1 MNEQSATTSR
11 RGQPSELERLRARI
25 CELEK
30 LEKLLDALP
39 FGVTILDAPSGST
52 RDASIGY
59 FNQQANLESG
69 LNMNALQGRPLQ
81 AVFPD
86 DYKDGQEPAHAAI
99 FERVQRTG
107 TTESFEID
115 RGERGYM
122 RAHYV
127 RIDEHSIAAVYQ
139 NITKKKRVEDTLL
152 ASESRFREAINS
164 APVPMIIHDENDNIL
179 AVSAG
184 FTRAFGYTL
193 EDVPTTS
200 AWIARAYG
208 PTDAG
213 RRLDKRAVDHIFES
227 KNTVHRGERV
237 IRTKDGEERICEMFV
252 TPLLGTVPRAM
263 LSMSIDLTERR
274 KAEEVARALQQS
286 LETRVADRTLQL
298 DIANRELEAF
308 AYSVAHDLRAP
319 LRGMNGFA
327 NVLLEDYGDKLDAA
341 GRDCLEEIHSNAS
354 KMGELI
360 DALLSLSRVTRSEI
374 RRARVNFSDVAKG
387 VLRELAVADPQRNVE
402 VVFSSDLDAEIDP
415 QLARILVD
423 NLLGNAWKFTR
434 KVGSPRIEFGST
446 TEGTM
451 KTFFVRDNGAG
462 FDMTYTDKLFAPF
475 QRLHSTADYPGTGIG
490 LATVQ
495 RIVHRHEGRV
505 WAKSGINEGATF
517 FFTLPIANNEAAPC
531 IK

>member
-1 MNEQSATTSR
+1 MKEQSATSH
-11 RGQPSELERLRARI
+11 RGQPSEIEHLRARVR
-25 CELEK
+25 ELEK
-30 LEKLLDALP
+30 FEKLFDALP

-59 FNQQANLESG
+59 FNQQANHESG
-69 LNMNALQGRPLQ
+69 LALKTLQGLPLQ
-81 AVFPD
+81 SVFPD
-86 DYKDGQEPAHAAI
+86 DYKDGLEPAHAQV
-99 FERVQRTG
+99 FERVRRTG
-107 TTESFEID
+107 TTEMFETD
-115 RGERGYM
+115 RGDRGYI
-122 RAHYV
+122 RAHYL
-127 RIDEHSIAAVYQ
+127 RLDECSIAAVYQ
-139 NITKKKRVEDTLL
+139 NITAKKRIEEALR

-164 APVPMIIHDENDNIL
+164 APLPMIIHDENDNVVAI
-179 AVSAG
+179 SAG
-184 FTRAFGYTL
+184 LTRLFGYDL

-208 PTDAG
+208 PTDA
-213 RRLDKRAVDHIFES
+213 RRGLDKRAIDQIFES
-227 KNTVHRGERV
+227 KTTVNRGERI
-237 IRTKDGEERICEMFV
+237 IRTKDGTERTCEMFV
-252 TPLLGTVPRAM
+252 TPILGSVPRIM
-263 LSMSIDLTERR
+263 LSMAIDLTERR
-274 KAEEVARALQQS
+274 KAEEVARVLQQS
-286 LETRVADRTLQL
+286 LETRVAERTLQL

-374 RRARVNFSDVAKG
+374 RRTRVNFSDVAKG

-402 VVFSSDLDAEIDP
+402 VVFSSDLEAEIDP

-475 QRLHSTADYPGTGIG
+475 QRLHSAADYPGTGIG

-531 IK
+531 TK